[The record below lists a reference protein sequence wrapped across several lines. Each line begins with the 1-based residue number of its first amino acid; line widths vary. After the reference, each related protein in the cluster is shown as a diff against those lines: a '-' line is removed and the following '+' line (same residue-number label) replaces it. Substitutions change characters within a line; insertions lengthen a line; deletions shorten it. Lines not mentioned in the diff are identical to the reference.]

1 MQFRYIATQSTG
13 ELVESNIEAKDTTEV
28 LRFLASKGLKPVS
41 VKPAEQ
47 NVKVG
52 GFLGAQINLT
62 DQIFLSKYL
71 ALMLKLGTGLLQ
83 AVNILIDDM
92 EKPAMKSFLY
102 EVKESLEKGQQ
113 FYISF
118 SRYPKI
124 FGSVYINLVKAGE
137 ASGNLDMVFEN
148 LMISITKQK
157 ELKEEIR
164 GALIYPILL
173 LVMSFLILFFLVTF
187 ALPKISKVFTES
199 GFDPPLFSKVV
210 FSVGNFFGEWG
221 IHILVVE
228 VIALVAF
235 VLSYKNSLVFKK
247 LLASIVAEIPIVRTI
262 IKKISLQRF
271 SQTMSLLIKAGIP
284 LNEALDITAGVV
296 GNPDL
301 KESLIRVSKE
311 GLLKGLTVGEA
322 FRREPFFPKMVVSLI
337 AISEKS
343 GSMEKILSTLSD
355 FYVKE
360 IDSSLKILVSF
371 LEPILLLFIGGIIGL
386 IALAII
392 IPIYQLTTQF

>member
-1 MQFRYIATQSTG
+1 MQFRYIATQTTG
-13 ELVESNIEAKDTTEV
+13 EIVESNMEAKDTIEV
-28 LRFLASKGLKPVS
+28 LRFLASKNLKPVS
-41 VKPAEQ
+41 VKPAEE

-52 GFLGAQINLT
+52 GLLGGKINLT

-71 ALMLKLGTGLLQ
+71 SLMLKLGTGLLQ
-83 AVNILIDDM
+83 AVNILIEDM

-113 FYISF
+113 FYVSF
-118 SRYPKI
+118 SKYPKI
-124 FGSVYINLVKAGE
+124 FGGVYINLVKAGE

-148 LMISITKQK
+148 LTISITKQK

-164 GALIYPILL
+164 GALVYPILL
-173 LVMSFLILFFLVTF
+173 LAMSFLILFFLVTF
-187 ALPKISKVFTES
+187 ALPKISKVFYES

-210 FSVGNFFGEWG
+210 FSIGNFFGEWG

-228 VIALVAF
+228 IV
-235 VLSYKNSLVFKK
+235 VLAGIIFSYKNSLIFKK
-247 LLASIVAEIPIVRTI
+247 LIASIISEIPIVSTI
-262 IKKISLQRF
+262 VKKIALQRF

-284 LNEALDITAGVV
+284 LNEALNITAGVV
-296 GNPDL
+296 GNPEL
-301 KESLIRVSKE
+301 KESLARVSEE

>member
-247 LLASIVAEIPIVRTI
+247 LLASIIAEIPIVRTI